1 MDLLVFTDHTAD
13 IAWSDGENFHLPST
27 VCRVPNGTFGWA
39 LAAVSVCGT
48 DLRLG
53 DDVAVDPGLREADVE
68 STRDRILRVAAEKFA
83 QKGYHATGVAELG
96 DAAGI
101 KRGALYY
108 HIGSKEDLLY
118 QLSRRHVEEALTRG
132 LAVVAEV
139 DGSVAK
145 FRLLVREHLR
155 TLAARRDEV
164 IVVMHE
170 MYALTGE
177 RATKFNR
184 LRSEYEQLFAAVLRD
199 GVQEG
204 VFRSAERIEVL
215 GVLSLLNYTYVWLDP
230 NGPISVDEIAE
241 RLSNLLL
248 YGAHVPSAPTSPM
261 ASRHPTTRR
270 RRRLPKA

>member
-1 MDLLVFTDHTAD
+1 MV
-13 IAWSDGENFHLPST
+13 I
-27 VCRVPNGTFGWA
+27 
-39 LAAVSVCGT
+39 
-48 DLRLG
+48 
-53 DDVAVDPGLREADVE
+53 DPTLEAPGVE
-68 STRDRILRVAAEKFA
+68 STPDRILRVAAEKFA

-132 LAVVAEV
+132 QAVVADA
-139 DGSVAK
+139 DGAVEK

-170 MYALTGE
+170 MYALTGD
-177 RATKFNR
+177 RAKEFNK
-184 LRSEYEQLFAAVLRD
+184 LRSQYEQLFASVLRE
-199 GVQEG
+199 GVREG

-241 RLSNLLL
+241 RLTNLILF
-248 YGAHVPSAPTSPM
+248 GAHVQPAGQPAAGPRLAT
-261 ASRHPTTRR
+261 ARKGRR
-270 RRRLPKA
+270 VPKS